1 VSTDGFL
8 SSIAKHAPEKN
19 RMPELAYIDPGSGSL
34 IIQGAI
40 ASIVAVVVFFRG
52 QIARLIPGRRQ
63 DEESTT
69 TSTSSSTASSVD
81 DAAKGG

>member
-1 VSTDGFL
+1 MFGF
-8 SSIAKHAPEKN
+8 
-19 RMPELAYIDPGSGSL
+19 ELAYIDPGSGSL

-69 TSTSSSTASSVD
+69 STSSTAASSVD

>member
-69 TSTSSSTASSVD
+69 STSTTASSVD

>member
-1 VSTDGFL
+1 
-8 SSIAKHAPEKN
+8 
-19 RMPELAYIDPGSGSL
+19 MPELAYIDPGSGSL

-69 TSTSSSTASSVD
+69 STSSTAASSVD

>member
-1 VSTDGFL
+1 MSTDGFL

-69 TSTSSSTASSVD
+69 STSTTASSVD